1 MRLLPPTLLAYTLA
15 FGCASAEPEPRLDDE
30 DAALQDGTPEAL
42 GVLDLLND
50 DATTFELL
58 DIDVALDRRAA
69 QNLMGARPFQTVAE
83 VDAVRWV
90 GSSAMNKLTQYA
102 YAHGWVPE
110 GDDLL
115 GSYDGVPFTVD
126 EALAALDL
134 VNTAPETVL
143 RSDVPLDR
151 RAVNSI
157 LAARPIGSM
166 ERLADLYYVGSAML
180 QRIKTFVSA
189 REIGLVSDLDRT
201 VIPPASFG
209 ELPDEAYPGVATLYS
224 ALEGDIA
231 GDVHYVTARPIW
243 MIDGIPEWL
252 EAHGVPAGTID
263 TGISPAVSIA
273 RGEKVA
279 DISRLFDANPD
290 QQFVMIGDT
299 HHVDPDAFRDIMAL
313 YPDRVLVAFVH
324 DVKTIDAER
333 LEGLIVY
340 DHFGEVA
347 EVLGDLGVLDAAAV
361 QAINDE
367 VSR

>member
-1 MRLLPPTLLAYTLA
+1 MRLLPTTLLACSLA
-15 FGCASAEPEPRLDDE
+15 FGCASAELEPLLDDQ
-30 DAALQDGTPEAL
+30 DAALEDGTPEAL

-58 DIDVALDRRAA
+58 DIDVNLDRRAA
-69 QNLMGARPFQTVAE
+69 ENLMAARPFQTVAE

-90 GSSAMNKLTQYA
+90 GNSAMNKLARYA
-102 YAHGWVPE
+102 RAHGWVPE
-110 GDDLL
+110 DDDLL
-115 GSYDGVPFTVD
+115 GSYDGVPFTVA
-126 EALAALDL
+126 EAVAALDL

-166 ERLADLYYVGSAML
+166 DQLAGLYYVGSAML
-180 QRIKTFVSA
+180 QRIKAFVST
-189 REIGLVSDLDRT
+189 REIGLISDLDRT
-201 VIPPASFG
+201 VIPPADFG
-209 ELPDEAYPGVATLYS
+209 ELPDNAYPGVATLYT
-224 ALEGDIA
+224 ALEGDVA

-243 MIDGIPEWL
+243 MIDGIPDWL

-263 TGISPAVSIA
+263 TGISPTASIA
-273 RGEKVA
+273 RAEKVA

-299 HHVDPDAFRDIMAL
+299 NHVDPDAFRDIMAL

-340 DHFGEVA
+340 DDFGEVA
-347 EVLGDLGVLDAAAV
+347 DVLGELGILGAATV
-361 QAINDE
+361 QAVNDE